1 MIELLM
7 AAQLSCADA
16 YWILDGLDRADLTEL
31 VRTDMKLTVIESMPD
46 DCNREDHETRP
57 RNR

>member
-1 MIELLM
+1 MIDLLL

-31 VRTDMKLTVIESMPD
+31 VRADMKLTVIESMPD
-46 DCNREDHETRP
+46 DCKRSEHAPRP